1 MLDNKF
7 PSQKVLH
14 LIQITIQNFF
24 FFLFFVAKKNEVDD
38 CLWQIKDKK
47 QSMMLLQ
54 KCLSTKLEE
63 NYEKN

>member
-1 MLDNKF
+1 M
-7 PSQKVLH
+7 
-14 LIQITIQNFF
+14 
-24 FFLFFVAKKNEVDD
+24 AKKDEVDD

-54 KCLSTKLEE
+54 KYLSSEPDE